1 VIKVAERKP
10 VIYRPGQEPE
20 EVVILDNG
28 EGYPSD
34 HTKVEIIYETSKSSQ

>member
-1 VIKVAERKP
+1 MAERKGE
-10 VIYRPGQEPE
+10 VHVNGEEPRE
-20 EVVILDNG
+20 IVILDNG